1 MSDMLEQAIID
12 AGALKE
18 AAVKNAESLVLDKFS
33 DQIKEAVENLLEQEE
48 DPMAAGDEAP
58 AAPAAPAPAEGGEEE
73 VEESSVMQSIPLANQ
88 VAEDAQVEIPLE
100 SLMEQL
106 QEMTGDLEE
115 ELGIDEELYEELEE
129 ELYEELDMD
138 EDLYEGEDDDMLD
151 PADDLDEEFLSEL
164 DELSE
169 QLEVDIHPQKSGWVG
184 MPNASM
190 ELATEDLLAL
200 EQDSQ
205 VREEKAAVRKAV
217 AALKATNESL
227 TKKNKKA
234 QKTLNESHGVI
245 LKLKTVLEVLQEKLE
260 ASTLL
265 NAKLLYQNKALFS
278 DSLNERQKHK
288 LVEAVSNADSIEE
301 AKVIYEALQNS
312 VGSTNPAKQPKSLN
326 EAVEK
331 SSSIIMSNSRRP
343 RQEERRK
350 EEPAFDRWKFLAG
363 INKD

>member
-48 DPMAAGDEAP
+48 DPMAAGGE
-58 AAPAAPAPAEGGEEE
+58 APAAPAPAEGGEEE

-106 QEMTGDLEE
+106 QELTDGLEE
-115 ELGIDEELYEELEE
+115 EF
-129 ELYEELDMD
+129 DMD
-138 EDLYEGEDDDMLD
+138 EDLYEETEEELYEEMDMDEDLYEADDDMLD

-265 NAKLLYQNKALFS
+265 NAKLLYQNKALIS
-278 DSLNERQKHK
+278 VSLNERQKHK

>member
-33 DQIKEAVENLLEQEE
+33 DQIKEAVESLLEQEE
-48 DPMAAGDEAP
+48 DPMGEAP
-58 AAPAAPAPAEGGEEE
+58 EAEPVIEEEEE

-106 QEMTGDLEE
+106 KEMTEDLEE
-115 ELGIDEELYEELEE
+115 EVLGEY
-129 ELYEELDMD
+129 DMD
-138 EDLYEGEDDDMLD
+138 EDLYEDLEDELYEEFGADMGSD
-151 PADDLDEEFLSEL
+151 IEGDLDEELYEDVDL
-164 DELSE
+164 DEEYLAELEELEESLS
-169 QLEVDIHPQKSGWVG
+169 VDIHPQKSGWVG

-190 ELATEDLLAL
+190 EIATEELLAL
-200 EQDSQ
+200 EQDSEI
-205 VREEKAAVRKAV
+205 REERAVMRKAI
-217 AALKATNESL
+217 AALKTTNESL
-227 TKKNKKA
+227 TKKNTKA
-234 QKTLNESHGVI
+234 QKTLNETQNVI
-245 LKLKTVLEVLQEKLE
+245 LKLKSVLEVLQEKLE
-260 ASTLL
+260 DSTLL
-265 NAKLLYQNKALFS
+265 NAKLLYQNKALVS
-278 DSLNERQKHK
+278 ASLNERQKHK